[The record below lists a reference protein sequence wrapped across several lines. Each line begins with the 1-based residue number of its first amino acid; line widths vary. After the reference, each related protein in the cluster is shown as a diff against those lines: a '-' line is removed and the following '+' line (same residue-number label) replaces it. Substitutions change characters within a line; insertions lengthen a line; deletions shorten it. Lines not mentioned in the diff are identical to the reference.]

1 MKILVVGAGAVGGYF
16 GGRLVQAGR
25 DATFLVRPTRAAELA
40 RDGLVIRSPL
50 GDATLRGVQTVQAEQ
65 LSAQAG
71 QGYDLILLSCKAY
84 DLDSAIASFAPAVG
98 DNTLILPLLNGMQH
112 MAALQRRFG
121 TEHVLGGQCLI
132 ASTLAAD
139 RAIVHLNDLAA
150 IAFGATAGGMPPQ
163 VEAVAQALQ
172 GVGFEANASDNI
184 MQLMWE
190 KWVFLATLA
199 GSTCLFRGA
208 IGDILNAP
216 DGAKMIDRLWHE
228 CQAIA
233 AHNGHA
239 VRPPVLERTRQM
251 LFAPGSAMTAS
262 MLRDVE
268 NDARTEADPILG
280 DLLARAGEGIDAT
293 LLRVAYNH
301 LKTYQA
307 RRARNAR

>member
-25 DATFLVRPTRAAELA
+25 DVSFLVRPGRAAELA

-50 GDATLRGVQTVQAEQ
+50 GDAALHDVKTVQAAQ
-65 LSAQAG
+65 LTPQAG
-71 QGYDLILLSCKAY
+71 QNYRLILLSCKAY
-84 DLDSAIASFAPAVG
+84 DLDGAIESFAPAVG
-98 DNTLILPLLNGMQH
+98 PDTLILPLLNGMQH
-112 MAALQRRFG
+112 MEVLQRRFG

-132 ASTLAAD
+132 ASTLAVD

-150 IAFGATAGGMPPQ
+150 IAFGATGGGIPAQ

-172 GVGFEANASDNI
+172 GAGFDANASDSI
-184 MQLMWE
+184 MQQMWE

-199 GSTCLFRGA
+199 GSTCLFRGS

-216 DGAKMIDRLWHE
+216 DGAKLIDQLWHE
-228 CQAIA
+228 CQAIS
-233 AHNGHA
+233 AHNGYT

-280 DLLARAGEGIDAT
+280 DLLARAGDGVAAP